1 MHEIRVQERNTVT
14 TRRQRVSSVQSGGTK
29 SKGLYY
35 IHVAM

>member
-1 MHEIRVQERNTVT
+1 MHEIRVQERNT